1 VSTEGNKGSD
11 LFLKPERTQKTHKGI
26 IVGFDPGLTV
36 GIAILDLKGNLISLK
51 SSKEIR
57 KSEIISHIIGYG
69 RTVLVATDVY
79 PAPKTVRKLAS
90 SLNSKIWSP
99 YRSMSVESKI
109 DIVDSYL
116 QSNNKDKTS
125 FELPQNAHE
134 RDALAAAVKTYRDH
148 INKFRQ
154 IKKRAE
160 KAKLT
165 ESEVDTIKAMVIN
178 GTSISNAIERINDDI
193 IKADSISTESD
204 KNINTTHES
213 ELEMQSQEI
222 EDQINETIITGSN
235 EIKEADNNLNSNK
248 MIISRLKHKLN
259 LQQKYIDNLKH
270 KNILLKE
277 NIIVYKAEISKL
289 QSKVDKLHYSYTRK
303 ILQKKELASKL
314 AIIKRLQE
322 KYIDE
327 KARRSEL
334 EQKFR
339 SKNDIKALELSE
351 NAVPV
356 KIIESFTKEGIRAAC
371 DRWKIKRDDV
381 VLLKNS
387 EGGGSQTA
395 SMVINL
401 GVKTVITMD
410 KISDPAENIFEENMI
425 PLIPASSVEMTSMS
439 EFYIVNSKALK
450 REIKRWIEEVDN
462 QKKKE
467 DKKKLLK
474 LVDEYRTQRKRSPDQ

>member
-1 VSTEGNKGSD
+1 MNGSD
-11 LFLKPERTQKTHKGI
+11 LFLKPERTHKSHRGI

-51 SSKEIR
+51 SFKEIR

-69 RTVLVATDVY
+69 RTVLLATDVC
-79 PAPKTVRKLAS
+79 PTPKTVRKLAS

-99 YRSMSVESKI
+99 YRNMSVESKI

-116 QSNNKDKTS
+116 RDNNKDKTS
-125 FELPQNAHE
+125 FVLPQNAHE

-154 IKKRAE
+154 IEKRVE

-165 ESEVDTIKAMVIN
+165 ESAVDAIKAMVIN
-178 GTSISNAIERINDDI
+178 GTSISSAIEQINDI

-204 KNINTTHES
+204 KNLNTSHES
-213 ELEMQSQEI
+213 ELEIQSQEI
-222 EDQINETIITGSN
+222 EEQVNETIIKGSN
-235 EIKEADNNLNSNK
+235 EIKEADDKLNSNE

-259 LQQKYIDNLKH
+259 LQQNYIDRLKH
-270 KNILLKE
+270 KNNILE
-277 NIIVYKAEISKL
+277 EDIVVYRAEISKL
-289 QSKVDKLHYSYTRK
+289 QSKVDKLHYNYTNK

-322 KYIDE
+322 QYIDE

-339 SKNDIKALELSE
+339 SKKDIKALELSE

-356 KIIESFTKEGIRAAC
+356 KIIESFTKEGIREAC
-371 DRWKIKRDDV
+371 DRWKIKGNDV

-395 SMVINL
+395 SMIINL

-410 KISDPAENIFEENMI
+410 KISDPAENIFEKNMI

-450 REIKRWIEEVDN
+450 REIKRWIEEVNN

-474 LVDEYRTQRKRSPDQ
+474 LVDEYRAQRKRSTDQ

>member
-1 VSTEGNKGSD
+1 
-11 LFLKPERTQKTHKGI
+11 
-26 IVGFDPGLTV
+26 
-36 GIAILDLKGNLISLK
+36 
-51 SSKEIR
+51 
-57 KSEIISHIIGYG
+57 
-69 RTVLVATDVY
+69 
-79 PAPKTVRKLAS
+79 
-90 SLNSKIWSP
+90 
-99 YRSMSVESKI
+99 MSVESKI

-116 QSNNKDKTS
+116 QNNNKDKTS
-125 FELPQNAHE
+125 FVLPQNAHE

-154 IKKRAE
+154 IEKRAE

-165 ESEVDTIKAMVIN
+165 ESAVDAIKAMVIN
-178 GTSISNAIERINDDI
+178 GTSISNAIEQINDI

-204 KNINTTHES
+204 KNLNTTHES
-213 ELEMQSQEI
+213 ELEIQSQEI
-222 EDQINETIITGSN
+222 EEQVNETIITGSN
-235 EIKEADNNLNSNK
+235 EIKEADDKPNSNEI
-248 MIISRLKHKLN
+248 IISKLKHKLN
-259 LQQKYIDNLKH
+259 LQQNYIDNLKH
-270 KNILLKE
+270 KNNLLE
-277 NIIVYKAEISKL
+277 EHIVVYRAEISKL
-289 QSKVDKLHYSYTRK
+289 QSKVDKLHYNYTKK

-339 SKNDIKALELSE
+339 SKKDIKALELSE

-356 KIIESFTKEGIRAAC
+356 KIIESFTKEGIREAC

-395 SMVINL
+395 SMIINL

-410 KISDPAENIFEENMI
+410 KISDPAENIFEKNMI

-450 REIKRWIEEVDN
+450 REIKRWIKEVNN

-474 LVDEYRTQRKRSPDQ
+474 LVDEYRAQRKRSTDQ

>member
-1 VSTEGNKGSD
+1 MKGSD
-11 LFLKPERTQKTHKGI
+11 LFLKPERTHKSHRGI

-51 SSKEIR
+51 SFKKIR
-57 KSEIISHIIGYG
+57 KSEIISHIIDYG
-69 RTVLVATDVY
+69 RTVLLATDVC
-79 PAPKTVRKLAS
+79 PTPKTVRKLAS

-99 YRSMSVESKI
+99 YRNMSVESKI

-116 QSNNKDKTS
+116 QNNNKDKTS
-125 FELPQNAHE
+125 FVLPQNAHE

-154 IKKRAE
+154 IEKRAE

-165 ESEVDTIKAMVIN
+165 ESAVDAIKAMVIN
-178 GTSISNAIERINDDI
+178 GTSISNAIEQINDI

-204 KNINTTHES
+204 KNLNTTHES
-213 ELEMQSQEI
+213 ELEIQSQEI
-222 EDQINETIITGSN
+222 EEQVNETIITGSN
-235 EIKEADNNLNSNK
+235 EIKEADDKPNSNEI
-248 MIISRLKHKLN
+248 IISKLKHKLN
-259 LQQKYIDNLKH
+259 LQQNYIDNLKH
-270 KNILLKE
+270 KNNLLE
-277 NIIVYKAEISKL
+277 EHIVVYRAEISKL
-289 QSKVDKLHYSYTRK
+289 QSKVDKLHYNYTKK

-339 SKNDIKALELSE
+339 SKKDIKALELSE

-356 KIIESFTKEGIRAAC
+356 KIIESFTKEGLREAC

-395 SMVINL
+395 SMIINL

-410 KISDPAENIFEENMI
+410 KISDPAENIFEKNMI

-450 REIKRWIEEVDN
+450 REIKRWIKEVNN

-474 LVDEYRTQRKRSPDQ
+474 LVDEYRAQRKRSTDQ